1 MMVQRQLPSWDS
13 RWGQGRPGWHI
24 ECSTMAQKY
33 LGDTFDIHGG
43 GIDLIFPHHEN
54 EIAQAEAVTGKVFA
68 NIWMHN
74 GMVLYQGEKMSK
86 SLGNVVSVSEAIDR
100 WGNEALRLFV
110 LNSYYRG
117 PNNLTDDAMAGSLKA
132 LARLRRALQV
142 SSTSGEAIGV
152 QKIREQFVEVME
164 DDLSTAK
171 ALAILFDLARD
182 INRGSDEGYD
192 VSEAQ
197 ELLNELL
204 NVLGLDVLKS
214 VESFGE
220 IDHTSLVELAC
231 MYGLEVKD
239 LTSEDIILA
248 LINLRA
254 DARRSR
260 NYSLAD
266 EIRDQLQLQRIEL
279 EDAAQETKWSVI

>member
-1 MMVQRQLPSWDS
+1 M
-13 RWGQGRPGWHI
+13 
-24 ECSTMAQKY
+24 QK
-33 LGDTFDIHGG
+33 
-43 GIDLIFPHHEN
+43 
-54 EIAQAEAVTGKVFA
+54 V
-68 NIWMHN
+68 
-74 GMVLYQGEKMSK
+74 
-86 SLGNVVSVSEAIDR
+86 
-100 WGNEALRLFV
+100 
-110 LNSYYRG
+110 
-117 PNNLTDDAMAGSLKA
+117 
-132 LARLRRALQV
+132 
-142 SSTSGEAIGV
+142 
-152 QKIREQFVEVME
+152 REQFVEVME

-214 VESFGE
+214 VESLGE

-231 MYGLEVKD
+231 MHGLEVKD
-239 LTSEDIILA
+239 LTSEDIVLA

>member
-1 MMVQRQLPSWDS
+1 M
-13 RWGQGRPGWHI
+13 
-24 ECSTMAQKY
+24 
-33 LGDTFDIHGG
+33 
-43 GIDLIFPHHEN
+43 
-54 EIAQAEAVTGKVFA
+54 TGKVFA

-152 QKIREQFVEVME
+152 QKVREQFVEVME

-214 VESFGE
+214 VESLGE

-231 MYGLEVKD
+231 MHGLEVKD
-239 LTSEDIILA
+239 LTSEDIVLA